1 MLDKCFLI
9 VLKLST
15 VRHSSDENFRGDNF
29 SDSKLDTYN
38 QNTERLA
45 RIERDAV

>member
-1 MLDKCFLI
+1 MLDKRFQS

-15 VRHSSDENFRGDNF
+15 VCEKSKQNFSGDNF
-29 SDSKLDTYN
+29 CDSKLDTYN

-45 RIERDAV
+45 RTKRDAV